1 MIGGFNRR
9 EPKNIVRIQQHPQV
23 LEIFTRHNWMGF
35 FRKFTGCDD
44 EVTQEFSHSLTP
56 HSRIHAIVV
65 VRGLTID
72 LALDLINRVTT
83 LPLGIPWRKED
94 KGDIQRQKGNSF

>member
-9 EPKNIVRIQQHPQV
+9 EPINTMRIQQHPQV

-35 FRKFTGCDD
+35 FEKFTGHDD
-44 EVTQEFSHSLTP
+44 ELAQEFAHSLSP
-56 HSRIHAIVV
+56 HSRIHATVI

-72 LALDLINRVTT
+72 LTQEFISRVTT
-83 LPLGIPWRKED
+83 LPLVIP
-94 KGDIQRQKGNSF
+94 